1 MIFMYVGREVECREE
16 VLEGVL
22 SLPPKGPTCVHTE
35 SATGGTHITH
45 SQHFK
50 DELTGDCY
58 RQGERCCWCAG
69 RLAQGIVILVLN
81 NLKTLDVDNRRSRFY
96 NWATDTQTHTQTHTH
111 RHRHTDTHTH
121 THTDTYTHRNTHTHR
136 HTQTQTHTHTDT
148 DTHTQTRTHTRT
160 QTHTYMDTYIHICIP
175 LQLHLGK

>member
-1 MIFMYVGREVECREE
+1 MVIFMYVGREVECREE

-81 NLKTLDVDNRRSRFY
+81 NLYSCTSANSPNF
-96 NWATDTQTHTQTHTH
+96 
-111 RHRHTDTHTH
+111 
-121 THTDTYTHRNTHTHR
+121 
-136 HTQTQTHTHTDT
+136 
-148 DTHTQTRTHTRT
+148 
-160 QTHTYMDTYIHICIP
+160 P
-175 LQLHLGK
+175 LQIPDTSFPSVSTDNQLE